1 MDAFRKM
8 DWCVIDEKKNDR
20 LNRCTN
26 ASSQRHVNKTSEK
39 SLSAMTTFQKTVTFD
54 DEKVVQKRGPKL
66 MQKKSPSEWDQD
78 IGRRRGKGAKNAC
91 HEGQQGQR
99 ENEGRMKAL
108 WFRTA

>member
-1 MDAFRKM
+1 MIDA
-8 DWCVIDEKKNDR
+8 KKNDC

-39 SLSAMTTFQKTVTFD
+39 SLSAMTTFQKTVTFG
-54 DEKVVQKRGPKL
+54 DEKVVKKRGPKL

-91 HEGQQGQR
+91 MRVSKGKE
-99 ENEGRMKAL
+99 
-108 WFRTA
+108 RTKGE